1 MENNQKFIST
11 IKNETDFEELV
22 RRYVSHAFGVEAY
35 LIGGPWDNG
44 KDLVYKIRNKEIKE
58 ATQISIQEN
67 RLEEKIEADLKK
79 IATLVDEHNY
89 PATLNFFWSHPASEF
104 TLDKIKS
111 KAKKEYGITLEFFD
125 AKRLGQDITNNYP
138 DLLNF
143 LIKDIHKL
151 SANTDLILDIKQ
163 RTFYEYLLLSKDSA
177 NLKNSITDANILS
190 LLSEGDKTL
199 DEIFESIDGISI
211 KRGTL
216 IGRLNYLSK
225 SGRIILNIPN
235 YSLSLQE
242 KIRIE
247 NTLLRET
254 AQEVE
259 LIELLKREL
268 VQYNGEKLAAQI
280 LDLIKKA
287 YEASVDVQITELDFQ
302 PPKAQIIK
310 TIINELSVL
319 ITKNCNLDSNNI
331 SAEALSQ
338 HLVELANESSY
349 LSEHCSAKLCLN
361 LLSNRKLEKYIEE
374 KMFFIYL
381 DAPVL
386 IPYLAVTRFSKKELL
401 DRSLKN
407 VNIMRESINGL
418 KNKKIRATIEHFEE
432 TVRHLE
438 QADKI
443 SQFAT
448 ADLIN
453 ELGGTKNVFLN
464 IYLKWKADQPDRF
477 GFHNFLFEF
486 IGIEDEDIPITN
498 RFDAYA
504 ACVHDFL
511 QVCNIEIID
520 YFDNLPIDYLYKVK
534 SKFSREIA
542 LKNRAPK
549 AIENDVISSA
559 VLGDNR
565 LHCDDKGYFST
576 PMIVTLDSTQ
586 YELRNVVRSFYPS
599 YEWLVYT
606 PQRAIE
612 RLSMLGMKISPSSL
626 KDGVLATISE
636 EYFFKENTTSL
647 IDTLSIIVGD
657 NPAEQGEIVN
667 LITRLKRKVI
677 GENIDQNEIDIE
689 KYNIIS
695 QVLLFTH
702 REFKNEM
709 KKVRKL
715 FSDEK
720 YKETLVDLLSH
731 TIVSGFNEK
740 SKTTYLKSFTTLLTK
755 LD

>member
-1 MENNQKFIST
+1 M
-11 IKNETDFEELV
+11 
-22 RRYVSHAFGVEAY
+22 
-35 LIGGPWDNG
+35 
-44 KDLVYKIRNKEIKE
+44 
-58 ATQISIQEN
+58 
-67 RLEEKIEADLKK
+67 
-79 IATLVDEHNY
+79 
-89 PATLNFFWSHPASEF
+89 
-104 TLDKIKS
+104 
-111 KAKKEYGITLEFFD
+111 
-125 AKRLGQDITNNYP
+125 
-138 DLLNF
+138 
-143 LIKDIHKL
+143 
-151 SANTDLILDIKQ
+151 
-163 RTFYEYLLLSKDSA
+163 
-177 NLKNSITDANILS
+177 
-190 LLSEGDKTL
+190 
-199 DEIFESIDGISI
+199 
-211 KRGTL
+211 
-216 IGRLNYLSK
+216 
-225 SGRIILNIPN
+225 
-235 YSLSLQE
+235 
-242 KIRIE
+242 
-247 NTLLRET
+247 
-254 AQEVE
+254 
-259 LIELLKREL
+259 
-268 VQYNGEKLAAQI
+268 
-280 LDLIKKA
+280 
-287 YEASVDVQITELDFQ
+287 
-302 PPKAQIIK
+302 
-310 TIINELSVL
+310 
-319 ITKNCNLDSNNI
+319 
-331 SAEALSQ
+331 
-338 HLVELANESSY
+338 
-349 LSEHCSAKLCLN
+349 
-361 LLSNRKLEKYIEE
+361 
-374 KMFFIYL
+374 
-381 DAPVL
+381 
-386 IPYLAVTRFSKKELL
+386 
-401 DRSLKN
+401 
-407 VNIMRESINGL
+407 
-418 KNKKIRATIEHFEE
+418 
-432 TVRHLE
+432 
-438 QADKI
+438 
-443 SQFAT
+443 
-448 ADLIN
+448 
-453 ELGGTKNVFLN
+453 
-464 IYLKWKADQPDRF
+464 
-477 GFHNFLFEF
+477 FEF

-702 REFKNEM
+702 KEFKNEM